1 MDQKRP
7 QLKARVDGNYGEFVL
22 EPLTRGY
29 GVTIGNPIRR
39 ILMSSIPGTAVT
51 SVYIEDVLHE
61 FSTIPGVK
69 EDVIRLILNLKEL
82 VVKFHAPGP
91 KTLTLRAQGEGE
103 VKASAFEVPS
113 DAEIV
118 NPDLVIANL
127 AEDGKLVMEV
137 RIEEG
142 EGYVPADKHATK
154 DRINS
159 IPVDAVFSPV
169 RRVAYHVENTRVGQQ
184 TDLDRLILR
193 VWTDGSVGPQ
203 ETLDKAVEILRS
215 ELNVFGN
222 VETLPPAVMDMPQA
236 VYTPAATSTPS
247 VGNGYGNMGAVNP
260 NPYDLPRQPEL
271 SINPQPFPSDL
282 ENPRVTLEGL
292 GLTTRVLHSLKEE
305 GIDSVDALCALSDRD
320 LKKVPGIGE
329 RSLDEIK
336 QQLAQFGLALRD

>member
-69 EDVIRLILNLKEL
+69 EDVIQLILNLKEL
-82 VVKFHAPGP
+82 VVKFHASGP
-91 KTLTLRAQGEGE
+91 KTLTLRAQGDGV

-118 NPDLVIANL
+118 NPDLVIATL

-137 RIEEG
+137 RVEEG

-203 ETLDKAVEILRS
+203 ESLDKAVEILRD
-215 ELNVFGN
+215 ELTVFGN
-222 VETLPPAVMDMPQA
+222 VETLPALTPDAAP
-236 VYTPAATSTPS
+236 VYTPAPS
-247 VGNGYGNMGAVNP
+247 SVSSIAPGAYDSAPVTASVNL
-260 NPYDLPRQPEL
+260 NPGDYPAEMD
-271 SINPQPFPSDL
+271 S
-282 ENPRVTLEGL
+282 PRVTLEGL